1 MSTDMSQTPIMI
13 VASATKKVKVHFVA
27 VGNAPILKKSNFLMD
42 QDDEFG
48 IAISFLRRLLKL
60 SESSEKGAIAP
71 PLFLYVNAAF
81 VPSPDQRIGDLLDCF
96 GVRGELVIHY
106 SLMEAWG

>member
-1 MSTDMSQTPIMI
+1 MTPSIK
-13 VASATKKVKVHFVA
+13 TVKVHFVA
-27 VGNAPILKKSNFLMD
+27 VGNAPILKKSKFLMN

-60 SESSEKGAIAP
+60 SDSTENAASAP

-81 VPSPDQRIGDLLDCF
+81 VPSADQRMGDLLDCF
-96 GVRGELVIHY
+96 GVRGELVLHY